1 MSSALRENY
10 SRRKCSN
17 VLGGFVKISGNRVHP
32 WRRNTQR
39 NWMYVL
45 TRKVSDIQKKWDF
58 LKLAK
63 HPSSW
68 ESQKVLDLLLLGRL

>member
-1 MSSALRENY
+1 
-10 SRRKCSN
+10 
-17 VLGGFVKISGNRVHP
+17 
-32 WRRNTQR
+32 
-39 NWMYVL
+39 MYVL